1 MTINNYH
8 CDYCQEQ
15 ELKEY
20 LINSLGDVFC
30 SKHCK
35 KQMQQFYKGE
45 YEIIDRIKHYK
56 SKENQEK
63 EVNNE

>member
-1 MTINNYH
+1 MSEYY
-8 CDYCQEQ
+8 CEYCQEQ

-35 KQMQQFYKGE
+35 EQMQQFYKGNYKIVE
-45 YEIIDRIKHYK
+45 KKIDKIL
-56 SKENQEK
+56 SKK
-63 EVNNE
+63 EARQ